1 MNMLS
6 GVSQLLGKRFIF
18 IIVPRLIW
26 DIALFSYLK
35 GFLFVFSRKIK
46 KGEENMKNKF
56 KKSKIIVPALA
67 LITATTVASVTGTV
81 AWFTASRTATITGTT
96 FHTTTLNSNLK
107 VKVET
112 LNAGV
117 ATPSTNEGNEVSLT
131 VDGLLTHGSYNAQKL
146 TASSETAKDEGSV
159 TTYGAD
165 LFTPNMD
172 NAFVTDYS
180 SRGRAEDSH
189 SSSQSGTSVAND
201 KWLAGTVGSGDSTKN
216 VWYGVA
222 WKMTFSV
229 DSLVNGQ
236 DTTLHFDP
244 ATTKFADATVG
255 GTTIKGL
262 RIALMSKTSFFVA
275 AGDDTKT
282 HVAKEDDR
290 FTYTLVASDN
300 VKSATYEADK
310 YYATNKST
318 VAMSEDEFLAN
329 KYKGCDTVY
338 KKTTDDGV
346 DKYEVIK
353 DLSTITSVTDNTYY
367 TSTDGTGDA
376 LTNETFNTLK
386 NKAKPDAIYTRAE
399 NTGVETSFADGNF
412 VNVVSK
418 TSMTYPTDNDKNLKQ
433 DSNYYLGD
441 ISKDSLTVIAV
452 AWFEGT
458 DESIVTSAT
467 TVMSDV
473 TASLAFYSRQTAT
486 QA

>member
-1 MNMLS
+1 
-6 GVSQLLGKRFIF
+6 
-18 IIVPRLIW
+18 
-26 DIALFSYLK
+26 
-35 GFLFVFSRKIK
+35 
-46 KGEENMKNKF
+46 MKNKF

-112 LNAGV
+112 LKAGV

-131 VDGLLTHGSYNAQKL
+131 VDGLLTHGSYNAQRL
-146 TASSETAKDEGSV
+146 SVDGTAKDTTDSDKG

-189 SSSQSGTSVAND
+189 SSGQDGTSVAND
-201 KWLAGTVGSGDSTKN
+201 KWLAGTVGSYNSTKN

-262 RIALMSKTSFFVA
+262 RIALMSNSSFFVA

-282 HVAKEDDR
+282 HVAKADAR
-290 FTYTLVASDN
+290 FTYTSVTSKN
-300 VKSATYEADK
+300 VKSASYEADK

-329 KYKGCDTVY
+329 KYKGCNTVY
-338 KKTTDDGV
+338 KKTTAEQV
-346 DKYEVIK
+346 V
-353 DLSTITSVTDNTYY
+353 TWSVVNDFSKETYSDNTYY
-367 TSTDGTGDA
+367 KSTDATATAMTQDEW
-376 LTNETFNTLK
+376 NSNI
-386 NKAKPDAIYTRAE
+386 NKATPDAIYTRTV
-399 NTGVETSFADGNF
+399 NDGVETNFTDANF

-418 TSMTYPTDNDKNLKQ
+418 TSMTYPTDNDSNLKK

-441 ISKDSLTVIAV
+441 ISSTGLTVIAV

-473 TASLAFYSRQTAT
+473 TASLAFYSRQNAT
-486 QA
+486 MA

>member
-1 MNMLS
+1 
-6 GVSQLLGKRFIF
+6 
-18 IIVPRLIW
+18 
-26 DIALFSYLK
+26 
-35 GFLFVFSRKIK
+35 
-46 KGEENMKNKF
+46 MKNKF

-81 AWFTASRTATITGTT
+81 AWFKASRTATITGTT

-146 TASSETAKDEGSV
+146 SDDGTAKDTTESDKV

-189 SSSQSGTSVAND
+189 TAGQSGTSVAND
-201 KWLAGTVGSGDSTKN
+201 KWLAGTVGSENSTKN

-262 RIALMSKTSFFVA
+262 RIALMSNSSFFVA

-282 HVAKEDDR
+282 HVAKADAR
-290 FTYTLVASDN
+290 FTYTSVTSEN
-300 VKSATYEADK
+300 VKSASYEADK

-338 KKTTDDGV
+338 KKTTNDGV
-346 DKYEVIK
+346 DSYEVVK
-353 DLSTITSVTDNTYY
+353 DLSTITNVSDNTYY
-367 TSTDGTGDA
+367 TSTDGTGTA
-376 LTNETFNTLK
+376 LTSDTFNTLK
-386 NKAKPDAIYTRAE
+386 GQANPDAIYTRE
-399 NTGVETSFADGNF
+399 VNNGVETSFADGNF

-418 TSMTYPTDNDKNLKQ
+418 TSMTYPTDNDKSLKQ

-441 ISKDSLTVIAV
+441 ISKDGLTVIAV

-486 QA
+486 TA